1 MNEMTGKDIDA
12 LVEERIFGRHA
23 HSWKRDYAT
32 VRMSVCESC
41 GARATG
47 GQTYIPNAYSTSIAA
62 AWSVVGELRSSGWTF
77 ELSVEQEDFDQA
89 CQVVF
94 SKPGRRGAS
103 EQRRV
108 PLAICLAALK
118 AVGVEVP
125 V

>member
-12 LVEERIFGRHA
+12 LVEERIFGRHV
-23 HSWKRDYAT
+23 HIWKHDPAT
-32 VRMSVCESC
+32 VRMYVCESC

-47 GQTYIPNAYSTSIAA
+47 LQPSVSNAYSPSIAA
-62 AWSVVGELRSSGWTF
+62 AWSVVGELRSFGWTF
-77 ELSVEQEDFDQA
+77 ELLVEQEDFAQA

-94 SKPGRRGAS
+94 SKPGRRCAS

-108 PLAICLAALK
+108 PLAICLAALE